1 MLRCHCEEGVV
12 HSKNLFQGVTTTEIT
27 ITTAGTTGITG
38 AIAECTLT
46 TRDPFFQSAIFRLE
60 SSSKGRPLLI
70 NLGKCGMTKC
80 VGSLRGV
87 GTIVT
92 ITSVEDTTT
101 TGAPTTIEA
110 VGG

>member
-1 MLRCHCEEGVV
+1 MERGDP
-12 HSKNLFQGVTTTEIT
+12 GVTTTEIT

-46 TRDPFFQSAIFRLE
+46 TR
-60 SSSKGRPLLI
+60 
-70 NLGKCGMTKC
+70 
-80 VGSLRGV
+80 GV